1 MSMIRLFT
9 PLLAAACALLCSA
22 AGAQQP
28 PSDREIAVYAG
39 LHAAAAEGDVAEIE
53 KLIREGENPNVEDS
67 RSRTPLHVAAYR
79 KHYKAVETLLR
90 LGADP
95 NALDL
100 QRFDIVTIAAVQNDL
115 ELLKI
120 ALAGGAK
127 PDNIT
132 TQSDSNALINAAHL
146 GHVDIVRAL
155 VEAHANL
162 DHVNRGSWT
171 ALIVAVVLGNG
182 GKNYVEIVDL
192 LVKAGADTEIK
203 DRGGMTALAHARA
216 RKYEEMVKILGAASG
231 RKT

>member
-1 MSMIRLFT
+1 MIRFFT
-9 PLLAAACALLCSA
+9 ALLACALA
-22 AGAQQP
+22 ATAAPAQQP
-28 PSDREIAVYAG
+28 PTDREIAVYAG
-39 LHAAAAEGDVAEIE
+39 LHAAAAEGDAAEIE
-53 KLIREGENPNVEDS
+53 KLIREGENPNIQDS

-79 KHYKAVETLLR
+79 KHHKAVETLLR
-90 LGADP
+90 LGANP

-120 ALAGGAK
+120 ALKGGAK

-132 TQSDSNALINAAHL
+132 SNSDANALINAAHL
-146 GHVDIVRAL
+146 GHLEIVRAL
-155 VEAHANL
+155 IEAHANL
-162 DHVNRGSWT
+162 DHVNQAKWS

-192 LVKAGADTEIK
+192 LVKAGADTGLK
-203 DRGGMTALAHARA
+203 DRQGMTALAHARA
-216 RKYEEMVKILGAASG
+216 RGYTDMVKILEAASG